1 MKACNRLFVD
11 VMGRLLCQVE
21 KVADVMGMC
30 SQVLRGTK
38 KRSDGRAL
46 DFLERIYTVV

>member
-1 MKACNRLFVD
+1 MQQVLRSCD
-11 VMGRLLCQVE
+11 GRLCYQEVE